1 MFENILIYFLFGTI
15 MSIITYIQTCKTYK
29 RLLKDIFKNQNKRLI
44 LSVLKPTKSEKFFRR
59 SLFPKIIWDE
69 IVVKS
74 LKQNIN

>member
-15 MSIITYIQTCKTYK
+15 MSIITYIWTYNICK
-29 RLLKDIFKNQNKRLI
+29 RLLKLIFKSQNKRLI
-44 LSVLKPTKSEKFFRR
+44 LSVLKTTKSEKFRR

-74 LKQNIN
+74 LK